1 MILRFNNGAG
11 HECDKK
17 ARRTLTGTVASDKM
31 EKTVVVKVLR
41 RVQHP
46 MYGKYI
52 QRQKKYMAHDVGNS
66 CKIGDK
72 ILIEEYRPLSRRK
85 RWVVKEI
92 LEKAL

>member
-1 MILRFNNGAG
+1 MSEQAN
-11 HECDKK
+11 K
-17 ARRTLTGTVASDKM
+17 AERTVTGRVVSNKM
-31 EKTVVVKVLR
+31 EKTVVVKVVR

-52 QRQKKYMAHDVGNS
+52 QRQKKYMAHDVENS
-66 CKIGDK
+66 CRIGDK

-85 RWVVKEI
+85 RWVVKGI

>member
-1 MILRFNNGAG
+1 MNA
-11 HECDKK
+11 DKRP
-17 ARRTLTGTVASDKM
+17 RRTLIGIVASDKM
-31 EKTVVVKVLR
+31 EKTVVVKVVR

-46 MYGKYI
+46 IYGKYI
-52 QRQKKYMAHDVGNS
+52 QRQKKYMAHDIGNS

-85 RWVVKEI
+85 RWVVKGI

>member
-1 MILRFNNGAG
+1 MEQGMNA
-11 HECDKK
+11 DKK
-17 ARRTLTGTVASDKM
+17 SRRTLIGTVASDKM
-31 EKTVVVKVLR
+31 EKTVVVKVVR

-52 QRQKKYMAHDVGNS
+52 QRQKKYMAHDVENS
-66 CKIGDK
+66 CRIGDK

-85 RWVVKEI
+85 RWLVKGI